1 MSDNFDKF
9 AILESFLDEV
19 TSYLPEI
26 EANLDTLQQHP
37 DDVNVVEETYR
48 RAHTI
53 GGSAAMMD
61 YGNLAHVAQ
70 GMEDILGHA
79 IDAHVSLDA
88 PTIAL
93 LRRSFSRL
101 SRLVEHIR
109 SSTDGTSLVA
119 EDDADRVAWRGFNSS
134 ATSGPAGAIGR
145 LTGSGAMTSAEAARP
160 SEATGSGAA
169 MAVPDWLAPFATS
182 DGVASSSTPSGQYA
196 QHVQPTQPLP
206 QQPGSSSYPASPV
219 DTPTGPVRAI
229 PPQEDPWA
237 TSISGFPTGKVP
249 NQPPTQNPGT
259 RQNTS
264 MSTQF
269 PVPAPNQQASTPMF
283 AVESQDSYED
293 ILSAFTARTQDDD
306 ALNGQDL
313 AETAPRMPTA
323 PLPGSTSNPWQRPGT
338 QRADAADLSML
349 GTDQLPSVGGPSQPF
364 QPAGYGGSREDTGAG
379 SSLDDLRMGEETI
392 RRQVAALRDVVST
405 IYGAATAM
413 EDERTELRGF
423 LDGSR
428 DALDR
433 LEEWAGRQMGLDLGR
448 SPDSVRRYLPLSVI
462 WVTTMRLKRLIALLN
477 NAGRGLTATE
487 EQIEETLD
495 DVRLMLANV
504 GQIFSS
510 MSSVA
515 GAPGNGF
522 SATVAQFSWAPA
534 AAQAAIPPRDA
545 FSSTELPA
553 LNVGTRAEIERDVR
567 EQLRRELEDEV
578 RAEVAAEVRRDEEDQ
593 LRQELQIQVRRQL
606 LAELT
611 PGLGGDAGTNQNFLS
626 AIPMGTGRSSKP
638 VQITSE
644 QSPEAIEVFR
654 EEAQEHL
661 QTITT
666 SIAEL
671 ERSPY
676 DSGALQSIRRAMH
689 TLKGAA
695 GMMGFTVIQQTAH
708 VSEDLLDR
716 LVEQSLTLSSDVLSL
731 LLDTSEVLDFM
742 VTKVLAQPSEQQRV
756 LHTLAI
762 RYTEITG
769 SQVATELLSASAAAN
784 HGADPVL
791 IGLDEEGDDHV
802 ESTSPEATTDLS
814 VRLQLSKLDELV
826 NLFGELLVNRSV
838 LEERVDRL
846 NRLVNDGS
854 TVSERLR
861 DVSSR
866 IETGFEA
873 AALPSGPGSPIGH
886 MDAMGSGQDRGG
898 RSGRVPMSG
907 GRSSQGF
914 HELELDRYTEFHQL
928 TRGLGEGVADI
939 VTLTHEMESVLR
951 ECQASF
957 ARESRLSSDFQE
969 RLLKARLVPLQTLV
983 PRLYRA
989 ARGSAL
995 REGKEIEFFADGTE
1009 TEVDRKV
1016 FEEVVG
1022 PLLHLVRNS
1031 VNHGI
1036 ERPEVRQAEGK
1047 PAAGKILVS
1056 ASYEGNQVVIAVRDD
1071 GAGIDTQRIRDT
1083 AVARGWIDSYSQ
1095 LSEKEAINLIFQPG
1109 ITTAESITEEYGRGV
1124 GLDVVRD
1131 AVTRL
1136 RGTIEVESVPGQG
1149 TVFTM
1154 KFPISLQITRAVL
1167 VKVKNQTLA
1176 IPMAVVDQIGRL
1188 DYYQTVAAPAPAIEL
1203 RGERF
1208 PLAHLAS
1215 YLRLQPGVVQDR
1227 SSVLLV
1233 NAGNRRMALLV
1244 DSVLVQQE
1252 VVVKPLGPHLRDVR
1266 GVAGAAV
1273 LGNGQVVVILELHEL
1288 LAQQS
1293 PDVVILPPAAPSGPS
1308 PLDSAGRP
1316 ASTSATAEAAARYSG
1331 TSMGAAAGQGTEVDH
1346 RASSYPQMAPSPAA
1360 ASNALPADRLA
1371 PSGTTLGT
1379 PFVVS
1384 NHLPTPTAPH
1394 RVPLGS
1400 SAPRSYVLVVDDSPS
1415 VRRVVS
1421 NMLKAN
1427 GWEVQTARDG
1437 VEALEIIA
1445 RQVPAAVLLDI
1456 EMPRMDGYELMAT
1469 VRSQELYRQLPLI
1482 VLTSRAATKHHQR
1495 AFQLGADA
1503 YLVKPYQDE
1512 ELLSTLARLV
1522 KVQ

>member
-1 MSDNFDKF
+1 MSENFDKF

-19 TSYLPEI
+19 TSYLPEM

-37 DDVNVVEETYR
+37 DDMNVIEETYR

-53 GGSAAMMD
+53 SGSAAMMD
-61 YGNLAHVAQ
+61 FGNLAHVAQ
-70 GMEDILGHA
+70 GIEDILGHA
-79 IDAHVSLDA
+79 VEAQVSLDV
-88 PTIAL
+88 PTIGL

-109 SSTDGTSLVA
+109 SNTDGSSLVA
-119 EDDADRVAWRGFNSS
+119 EDDADRGAWRGL
-134 ATSGPAGAIGR
+134 GAAS
-145 LTGSGAMTSAEAARP
+145 GSGLHTMNGGPGNSAGLSQSGGTLRPEAAADG
-160 SEATGSGAA
+160 SEAAG

-182 DGVASSSTPSGQYA
+182 DGAITPPPTSSSGQFPQVTQTTQPDPDTPDPSETPTGPMPAIPARPSTPSG
-196 QHVQPTQPLP
+196 
-206 QQPGSSSYPASPV
+206 S
-219 DTPTGPVRAI
+219 
-229 PPQEDPWA
+229 DPWA
-237 TSISGFPTGKVP
+237 SSISGYPTGQVP
-249 NQPPTQNPGT
+249 AVPPAQPP
-259 RQNTS
+259 S
-264 MSTQF
+264 
-269 PVPAPNQQASTPMF
+269 APPF
-283 AVESQDSYED
+283 AVESANSYED
-293 ILSAFTARTQDDD
+293 ILSAFKARERDDRR
-306 ALNGQDL
+306 AGGERDL
-313 AETAPRMPTA
+313 APTAPRIPA
-323 PLPGSTSNPWQRPGT
+323 VPPIGSSGT
-338 QRADAADLSML
+338 Q
-349 GTDQLPSVGGPSQPF
+349 GGASF
-364 QPAGYGGSREDTGAG
+364 
-379 SSLDDLRMGEETI
+379 DDLRQSEESV
-392 RRQVAALRDVVST
+392 RRQIAALRDVASS
-405 IYGAATAM
+405 IYGAAKSM

-428 DALDR
+428 NALDR
-433 LEEWAGRQMGLDLGR
+433 LEDWAGRQMGLDLRR

-462 WVTTMRLKRLIALLN
+462 WVTTMRLKKLIAILN
-477 NAGRGLTATE
+477 NMGRGVTATE
-487 EQIEETLD
+487 EQIEETLND
-495 DVRLMLANV
+495 LHVTLTNF
-504 GQIFSS
+504 GQIFQS
-510 MSSVA
+510 MSKVG
-515 GAPGNGF
+515 GAPGEGF

-534 AAQAAIPPRDA
+534 AASAPEI
-545 FSSTELPA
+545 PA
-553 LNVGTRAEIERDVR
+553 LNAGTRAELERDVR

-578 RAEVAAEVRRDEEDQ
+578 RAEIAAEVRRDEEDH

-606 LAELT
+606 LTELT
-611 PGLGGDAGTNQNFLS
+611 PNQYTDAGGGMQSILS
-626 AIPMGTGRSSKP
+626 AIPMGTGRSSTP

-661 QTITT
+661 QSIT
-666 SIAEL
+666 SGIAEL
-671 ERSPY
+671 ESSPR
-676 DSGALQSIRRAMH
+676 DSSALQNIRRAMH

-695 GMMGFTVIQQTAH
+695 GMMGFVTIQQTAH

-716 LVEQSLTLSSDVLSL
+716 LVEQSLRLTPEVLSL
-731 LLDTSEVLDFM
+731 LLDTSEALDHM
-742 VTKVLAQPSEQQRV
+742 VTKVLNQPAEQQR
-756 LHTLAI
+756 LLQSLAG
-762 RYTEITG
+762 RYTQLGG
-769 SQVATELLSASAAAN
+769 SQIATELQHSLSTGG
-784 HGADPVL
+784 HVADPVL
-791 IGLDEEGDDHV
+791 IGSEDDAEEHG
-802 ESTSPEATTDLS
+802 ESQTPESTDLS
-814 VRLQLSKLDELV
+814 VRLQLSKLDDLV
-826 NLFGELLVNRSV
+826 NLFGELLINRSV

-846 NRLVNDGS
+846 NRLVGDGGA
-854 TVSERLR
+854 VSERLR
-861 DVSSR
+861 DVSSH

-873 AALPSGPGSPIGH
+873 AALPSGPGSIAGN
-886 MDAMGSGQDRGG
+886 MAMPGGKDRGKRG
-898 RSGRVPMSG
+898 AG

-914 HELELDRYTEFHQL
+914 HELELDRYTQFHEL
-928 TRGLGEGVADI
+928 TRGLSEGVADI

-969 RLLKARLVPLQTLV
+969 RLLKARLVPLQSLV

-995 REGKEIEFFADGTE
+995 REGKEIEFYADGTD

-1022 PLLHLVRNS
+1022 PLLHLVRNA

-1036 ERPEVRQAEGK
+1036 ERPEVRQASGK
-1047 PAAGKILVS
+1047 PSAGKIVVS
-1056 ASYEGNQVVIAVRDD
+1056 ASYEGNQVVISVRDD
-1071 GAGIDTQRIRDT
+1071 GAGIDAQRIRDT

-1109 ITTAESITEEYGRGV
+1109 ITTAESLTEEAGRGV

-1131 AVTRL
+1131 AVNRL
-1136 RGTIEVESVPGQG
+1136 RGTMEVESVVGQG

-1176 IPMAVVDQIGRL
+1176 VPMAVVDQIGRL
-1188 DYYQTVAAPAPAIEL
+1188 DYYQTVDMPLPSIEL

-1215 YLRLQPGVVQDR
+1215 YLRLQPGPVQDR

-1244 DSVLVQQE
+1244 DAVLVQQE
-1252 VVVKPLGPHLRDVR
+1252 IVVKPLGPHLRDVR

-1288 LAQQS
+1288 LSQQ
-1293 PDVVILPPAAPSGPS
+1293 PADPVILPVP
-1308 PLDSAGRP
+1308 
-1316 ASTSATAEAAARYSG
+1316 G
-1331 TSMGAAAGQGTEVDH
+1331 TGGDGGAAAGGQDFFATSQELSA
-1346 RASSYPQMAPSPAA
+1346 RSLSASYPE
-1360 ASNALPADRLA
+1360 
-1371 PSGTTLGT
+1371 TLGST
-1379 PFVVS
+1379 SGVVTNTVPTEKLVAPPGSGSAPFVIS
-1384 NHLPTPTAPH
+1384 DHLPTP
-1394 RVPLGS
+1394 
-1400 SAPRSYVLVVDDSPS
+1400 SAPYRVSLGTSGQSAYVLVVDDSPS

-1421 NMLKAN
+1421 NMLRAN
-1427 GWEVQTARDG
+1427 GWDVQTARDG
-1437 VEALEIIA
+1437 VEALEVIA

-1469 VRSQELYRQLPLI
+1469 VRSQEQYRKLPLI

-1512 ELLSTLARLV
+1512 ELLSTLQRLV
-1522 KVQ
+1522 KER

>member
-1 MSDNFDKF
+1 MSENFDKF

-19 TSYLPEI
+19 TSYLPEM
-26 EANLDTLQQHP
+26 EANLDTLQQQP
-37 DDVNVVEETYR
+37 DDMNVIEETYR

-53 GGSAAMMD
+53 SGSAAMMD
-61 YGNLAHVAQ
+61 FGNLAHVAQ

-79 IDAHVSLDA
+79 IDAQVSLDV
-88 PTIAL
+88 PTIGL

-101 SRLVEHIR
+101 SRLVENIR
-109 SSTDGTSLVA
+109 SNADGTPLVV
-119 EDDADRVAWRGFNSS
+119 EDDADRVAWRGLGAASN
-134 ATSGPAGAIGR
+134 SGPHPVSGGLGNSGGLAQAGAASR
-145 LTGSGAMTSAEAARP
+145 PDSVDGAESQ
-160 SEATGSGAA
+160 G

-182 DGVASSSTPSGQYA
+182 DGAASSPGSSGQYLRPA
-196 QHVQPTQPLP
+196 QTTQPNPLLSGFP
-206 QQPGSSSYPASPV
+206 DDPSS
-219 DTPTGPVRAI
+219 TPTGPLPAI
-229 PPQEDPWA
+229 PARPSTPSAPFAMEQPGMPPLSPQSDPWA
-237 TSISGFPTGKVP
+237 ASISGYPTGQVP
-249 NQPPTQNPGT
+249 SMSPSQPGQFGGMPPTQQAGT
-259 RQNTS
+259 
-264 MSTQF
+264 
-269 PVPAPNQQASTPMF
+269 PLF
-283 AVESQDSYED
+283 AVESADSYED
-293 ILSAFTARTQDDD
+293 ILSAFTARVQDDETMD
-306 ALNGQDL
+306 EHDL
-313 AETAPRMPTA
+313 APTAPRMPA
-323 PLPGSTSNPWQRPGT
+323 VPSAGPWQGSQSPGV
-338 QRADAADLSML
+338 DLSML
-349 GTDQLPSVGGPSQPF
+349 GTNQLPQVGGYNQSYSAASQ
-364 QPAGYGGSREDTGAG
+364 GSARGDAQGEA
-379 SSLDDLRMGEETI
+379 SFDDLRLGEEAV
-392 RRQVAALRDVVST
+392 RRQIAALRGVAST
-405 IYGAATAM
+405 IYGAAKSM

-433 LEEWAGRQMGLDLGR
+433 LEEWAGRQMGLDLRR

-462 WVTTMRLKRLIALLN
+462 WVTTMRLKKLIALLN
-477 NAGRGLTATE
+477 NMGRGLTATE

-495 DVRLMLANV
+495 DLRMTLTNF
-504 GQIFSS
+504 GQIYHS
-510 MSSVA
+510 MSSVG
-515 GAPGNGF
+515 GAPDNGF
-522 SATVAQFSWAPA
+522 SATVAQFSWAPPA
-534 AAQAAIPPRDA
+534 GVGGGGSASIP
-545 FSSTELPA
+545 EIPA
-553 LNVGTRAEIERDVR
+553 LNAGTRAELERDVR

-578 RAEVAAEVRRDEEDQ
+578 RAEIAAEVRRDEEDH

-606 LAELT
+606 LTELT
-611 PGLGGDAGTNQNFLS
+611 PNQFGDAGGGMQSILS
-626 AIPMGTGRSSKP
+626 SIPMGTGRSSTP

-644 QSPEAIEVFR
+644 QSLEAIEVFR

-661 QTITT
+661 QNIT
-666 SIAEL
+666 SGIADL
-671 ERSPY
+671 ESSPH
-676 DSGALQSIRRAMH
+676 DSGALQNIRRAMH

-695 GMMGFTVIQQTAH
+695 GMMGFAIIQQTAH

-716 LVEQSLTLSSDVLSL
+716 LVEQSLSLTSEVLSL
-731 LLDTSEVLDFM
+731 LLDTSEALDYM
-742 VTKVLAQPSEQQRV
+742 VTKVLNQPTEHQR
-756 LHTLAI
+756 LLQSLAG
-762 RYTEITG
+762 RYTQVTG
-769 SQVATELLSASAAAN
+769 SQIATGILGNSSSGNRATDS
-784 HGADPVL
+784 VL
-791 IGLDEEGDDHV
+791 IGAEDETEEHV
-802 ESTSPEATTDLS
+802 EPQTPESTDLS
-814 VRLQLSKLDELV
+814 VRLQLSKLDDLV
-826 NLFGELLVNRSV
+826 NLFGELLINRSV

-861 DVSSR
+861 DVSSH
-866 IETGFEA
+866 IETSFEA
-873 AALPSGPGSPIGH
+873 AALPSGPGSMSGN
-886 MDAMGSGQDRGG
+886 MAVMGGMPSPSDRDNRGG
-898 RSGRVPMSG
+898 WSPVAG

-928 TRGLGEGVADI
+928 TRGLSEGVADI

-969 RLLKARLVPLQTLV
+969 RLLKARLVPLQSLV
-983 PRLYRA
+983 PRLYRT
-989 ARGSAL
+989 ARASAL
-995 REGKEIEFFADGTE
+995 REGKELEFYADGTE

-1022 PLLHLVRNS
+1022 PLLHLVRNA

-1036 ERPEVRQAEGK
+1036 ERPEVRQASGK
-1047 PAAGKILVS
+1047 PSAGKIVVS

-1109 ITTAESITEEYGRGV
+1109 VTTAESLTEEAGRGV

-1131 AVTRL
+1131 TVNRL
-1136 RGTIEVESVPGQG
+1136 RGTMEVESVVGQG

-1188 DYYQTVAAPAPAIEL
+1188 DYYQTVAVPQPSIEL

-1215 YLRLQPGVVQDR
+1215 YLRLQPGPVQDR

-1233 NAGNRRMALLV
+1233 NAGNRRVALLV
-1244 DSVLVQQE
+1244 NAVLVQQE
-1252 VVVKPLGPHLRDVR
+1252 IVVKPLGPHLRDVR

-1293 PDVVILPPAAPSGPS
+1293 VDPVVLPAAGAGVASSMDTPPAAPSAGGDFFASS
-1308 PLDSAGRP
+1308 PQISARNL
-1316 ASTSATAEAAARYSG
+1316 SA
-1331 TSMGAAAGQGTEVDH
+1331 
-1346 RASSYPQMAPSPAA
+1346 SYPQ
-1360 ASNALPADRLA
+1360 
-1371 PSGTTLGT
+1371 TLGSSSDVVSNSLPTEKLAAPTVGGST
-1379 PFVVS
+1379 PFVIS
-1384 NHLPTPTAPH
+1384 SHMPTPSAPH
-1394 RVPLGS
+1394 RVALGS
-1400 SAPRSYVLVVDDSPS
+1400 LAQRAYVLVVDDSPS

-1421 NMLKAN
+1421 NMLRAN

-1437 VEALEIIA
+1437 VEALEVIA
-1445 RQVPAAVLLDI
+1445 RQIPAAVLLDI

-1469 VRSQELYRQLPLI
+1469 VRSQEQYRQLPLI

-1512 ELLSTLARLV
+1512 ELLSTLERLV
-1522 KVQ
+1522 KEQ

>member
-1 MSDNFDKF
+1 MSEQFDRF
-9 AILESFLDEV
+9 LILESFLDEV

-37 DDVNVVEETYR
+37 DDTNVIEETYR

-53 GGSAAMMD
+53 SGSAAMMD

-101 SRLVEHIR
+101 SRLVDNIR
-109 SSTDGTSLVA
+109 SNTDGTQLVA
-119 EDDADRVAWRGFNSS
+119 EDDADRVAWRGLDTPSGPIGAGGRPSGSELLGVSPSQESS
-134 ATSGPAGAIGR
+134 WPATSNGPGAS
-145 LTGSGAMTSAEAARP
+145 TMP
-160 SEATGSGAA
+160 
-169 MAVPDWLAPFATS
+169 VPDWLAPFASPEGS
-182 DGVASSSTPSGQYA
+182 DRPSD
-196 QHVQPTQPLP
+196 VV
-206 QQPGSSSYPASPV
+206 GS
-219 DTPTGPVRAI
+219 TGPVKAI
-229 PPQEDPWA
+229 PATPGQTDPWA
-237 TSISGFPTGKVP
+237 TSISGYPTGKFPGSPGGEVP
-249 NQPPTQNPGT
+249 GSGQS
-259 RQNTS
+259 NT
-264 MSTQF
+264 TPAQF
-269 PVPAPNQQASTPMF
+269 PTVSSQQASIPKF
-283 AVESQDSYED
+283 AVESQESYED
-293 ILSAFTARTQDDD
+293 ILSAFTVRDQDD
-306 ALNGQDL
+306 AATLGQDL

-323 PLPGSTSNPWQRPGT
+323 PLPSGAASSWQNLRSQT
-338 QRADAADLSML
+338 ADATDLSLLGTNQLPTVGLPGASSGVADQRGIRADLSAE
-349 GTDQLPSVGGPSQPF
+349 P
-364 QPAGYGGSREDTGAG
+364 
-379 SSLDDLRMGEETI
+379 SLDDLLLGQETI
-392 RRQVAALRDVVST
+392 RRQVAALRDIAAT
-405 IYGAATAM
+405 IYGAATSM

-433 LEEWAGRQMGLDLGR
+433 LEEWAGRQMGLDLQR

-462 WVTTMRLKRLIALLN
+462 WVTTMRLKKLIGLLN
-477 NAGRGLTATE
+477 NVGRGLTATE
-487 EQIEETLD
+487 EQIEESLE
-495 DVRLMLANV
+495 DVRLMLTSF
-504 GQIFSS
+504 GQILGRVT
-510 MSSVA
+510 SVDDVP
-515 GAPGNGF
+515 GAGF
-522 SATVAQFSWAPA
+522 SATVAQFSWNPSAGP
-534 AAQAAIPPRDA
+534 QAAPPRGA
-545 FSSTELPA
+545 GISAEMPA
-553 LNVGTRAEIERDVR
+553 LNAGTRAELERDVR
-567 EQLRRELEDEV
+567 DQLRRELEDEV
-578 RAEVAAEVRRDEEDQ
+578 RAEIAAEVRRDEQDQ

-611 PGLGGDAGTNQNFLS
+611 PGLTSEAGGKQSVLS
-626 AIPMGTGRSSKP
+626 AIPMSGGRGSRP
-638 VQITSE
+638 VQITNE

-661 QTITT
+661 QTITAG
-666 SIAEL
+666 IAEL
-671 ERSPY
+671 ERSPQY
-676 DSGALQSIRRAMH
+676 SGALQNIRRAMH

-695 GMMGFTVIQQTAH
+695 GVMGFTLIQQTAH
-708 VSEDLLDR
+708 ISEDLLDR
-716 LVEQSLTLSSDVLSL
+716 LVEQSLTLTSDVLSL
-731 LLDTSEVLDFM
+731 LLDTSETLDFM
-742 VTKVLAQPSEQQRV
+742 VTKALNQPAEQQRI
-756 LHTLAI
+756 LQSLAG
-762 RYTEITG
+762 RYAQMTG
-769 SQVATELLSASAAAN
+769 SQIAADLLSGAKASSG
-784 HGADPVL
+784 GADPIM
-791 IGLDEEGDDHV
+791 IGLEEEGDDH
-802 ESTSPEATTDLS
+802 EDTRPPETAPSTDLS
-814 VRLQLSKLDELV
+814 VRLQLSKLDDLV
-826 NLFGELLVNRSV
+826 NLFGDLLINRSV

-846 NRLVNDGS
+846 NRLVSDGS

-861 DVSSR
+861 DVSAR

-873 AALPSGPGSPIGH
+873 AALPSGPASRGLT
-886 MDAMGSGQDRGG
+886 AAQMGEMSGLERDNRG
-898 RSGRVPMSG
+898 RLPMSSGRVPQG
-907 GRSSQGF
+907 SQGF

-928 TRGLGEGVADI
+928 TRGLSEGVADI

-969 RLLKARLVPLQTLV
+969 RLLKARLVPLQSLV
-983 PRLYRA
+983 PRLYRV

-995 REGKEIEFFADGTE
+995 REGKQIEFFADGTE

-1022 PLLHLVRNS
+1022 PLLHLVRNA

-1036 ERPEVRQAEGK
+1036 ERPEIRQDAGK
-1047 PAAGKILVS
+1047 LPAGKIVVS
-1056 ASYEGNQVVIAVRDD
+1056 ASYEGNQVVISVRDD

-1109 ITTAESITEEYGRGV
+1109 ITTAESITEESGRGV

-1131 AVTRL
+1131 TVTRL

-1167 VKVKNQTLA
+1167 VKVRNQTLA
-1176 IPMAVVDQIGRL
+1176 VPMAVVDQIGRL
-1188 DYYQTVAAPAPAIEL
+1188 DYYQTVATPVPSIEL

-1208 PLAHLAS
+1208 PLSHLAS

-1233 NAGNRRMALLV
+1233 NAGNRRLALLV

-1252 VVVKPLGPHLRDVR
+1252 VVVKPLGPHLRDVQ

-1273 LGNGQVVVILELHEL
+1273 LGNGQVVIILELHEL
-1288 LAQQS
+1288 LAQQPADQVVLPSAS
-1293 PDVVILPPAAPSGPS
+1293 PPPTDSVGMPDYFVHGPETGDRVPETPQGPWMASTDARQRPPTYRETPAPSAPISSPPPADKVMQSGTP
-1308 PLDSAGRP
+1308 
-1316 ASTSATAEAAARYSG
+1316 TSA
-1331 TSMGAAAGQGTEVDH
+1331 
-1346 RASSYPQMAPSPAA
+1346 
-1360 ASNALPADRLA
+1360 
-1371 PSGTTLGT
+1371 TLGT

-1384 NHLPTPTAPH
+1384 NYLPTPSSPH
-1394 RVPLGS
+1394 RVAVGP
-1400 SAPRSYVLVVDDSPS
+1400 AARRPYVLVVDDSPS

-1427 GWEVQTARDG
+1427 GWEVQSARDG
-1437 VEALEIIA
+1437 VEALDMIA
-1445 RQVPAAVLLDI
+1445 RQVPSAVLLDI

-1469 VRSQELYRQLPLI
+1469 VRSQEQYRRLPLI

-1522 KVQ
+1522 NEP